1 MGGRAAEEISLW
13 RRKMSPRGTV
23 LVIFDKATRL
33 TRVMVTRYG
42 FFGKRWVWSFMIWM
56 KTKRRQKPKLVLL
69 NAEVAKRIADSSY
82 QRAKKLLTKQKKE
95 HKLVA
100 ERLLEFET
108 LTGEEVRNIVLH
120 KRKPVRASKPQAAAA
135 AAAAA
140 DKKNNSSNTTTTTL
154 K

>member
-1 MGGRAAEEISLW
+1 VEKKNVTSGYSISDIRQSDAVDKSHGHTVWLFRQKVGVVFHDLDENETAAE
-13 RRKMSPRGTV
+13 T
-23 LVIFDKATRL
+23 KAC
-33 TRVMVTRYG
+33 
-42 FFGKRWVWSFMIWM
+42 IID
-56 KTKRRQKPKLVLL
+56 
-69 NAEVAKRIADSSY
+69 AEVAKRIADSSY